1 MLENL
6 KGDLKKAEE
15 HLHNELAKLQV
26 GRAHPALVEGIM
38 VMAYG
43 SPQPLRNVASVTI
56 MDAQTISIQPWDRG
70 VLRDISKGISD
81 ANLGL
86 NPQDNGE
93 SVMIKVPTL
102 TEERRRDLV
111 KMAGKMTEDAKIA
124 VRNIRQD
131 YMKKIDN
138 AEKAKEISE
147 DISKSKKA
155 ELQKDI
161 DVSIKAIEEMFDHK
175 EKDIM
180 KI

>member
-6 KGDLKKAEE
+6 KPDLKKAEE
-15 HLHNELAKLQV
+15 HLHDELAKLQV

-56 MDAQTISIQPWDRG
+56 MDAQTISIQPWDRS
-70 VLRDISKGISD
+70 VLRDIAKGITD
-81 ANLGL
+81 ASLGL

-93 SVMIKVPTL
+93 SIMIKVPTL
-102 TEERRRDLV
+102 TEERRRDFA
-111 KMAGKMTEDAKIA
+111 KMAGKMAEEAKIA

-138 AEKAKEISE
+138 AEKAKELSE
-147 DISKSKKA
+147 DIAKAKKT
-155 ELQKDI
+155 ELQKEI
-161 DVSIKAIEEMFDHK
+161 DATMDVLEKMLEHK
-175 EKDIM
+175 EADIM
-180 KI
+180 KV

>member
-1 MLENL
+1 MP
-6 KGDLKKAEE
+6 DLKKAEE

-56 MDAQTISIQPWDRG
+56 MDAQTISIQPWDRS
-70 VLRDISKGISD
+70 VLRDISKGITD
-81 ANLGL
+81 ASLGL

-93 SVMIKVPTL
+93 SIMIKVPTL

-111 KMAGKMTEDAKIA
+111 KMASKMTEEAKIA

-147 DISKSKKA
+147 DIAKGKKA
-155 ELQKDI
+155 DLQKDI
-161 DVSIKAIEEMFDHK
+161 DASIKALEEMFDHK
-175 EKDIM
+175 EADIM
-180 KI
+180 KV

>member
-6 KGDLKKAEE
+6 KWDLKKAEE

-26 GRAHPALVEGIM
+26 GRAHPALVEGII

-43 SPQPLRNVASVTI
+43 APQPLRNVASVTI

-70 VLRDISKGISD
+70 VLRDISKGISE

-93 SVMIKVPTL
+93 SVMIKVPSL
-102 TEERRRDLV
+102 TEDRRRDLV
-111 KMAGKMTEDAKIA
+111 KMAGKMAEDAKIA

-131 YMKKIDN
+131 YMKKIDT

-147 DISKSKKA
+147 DISKAKKA

-161 DVSIKAIEEMFDHK
+161 DTSIKTMEDMFDHK
-175 EKDIM
+175 EADIM
-180 KI
+180 KL

>member
-6 KGDLKKAEE
+6 KQDLKKAEE

-38 VMAYG
+38 IMAYG

-56 MDAQTISIQPWDRG
+56 MDAQTISIQPWDRS
-70 VLRDISKGISD
+70 VLRDISKGITD
-81 ANLGL
+81 ASLGL

-111 KMAGKMTEDAKIA
+111 KMAGKMMEDAKIA

-131 YMKKIDN
+131 YMKKIDT

-147 DISKSKKA
+147 DISKAKKA
-155 ELQKDI
+155 ELQKEI
-161 DVSIKAIEEMFDHK
+161 DASTKIVEGMFDHK
-175 EKDIM
+175 EADIM